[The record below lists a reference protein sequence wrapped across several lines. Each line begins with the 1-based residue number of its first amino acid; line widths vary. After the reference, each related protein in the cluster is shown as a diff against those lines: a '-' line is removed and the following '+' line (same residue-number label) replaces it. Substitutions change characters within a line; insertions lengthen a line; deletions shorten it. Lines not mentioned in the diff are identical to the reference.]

1 MYYLSYENNTFSIF
15 MDKLLITAN
24 SSRCFILSDYLL
36 EGLILHGSSLG
47 RVLSSNII
55 GALLRIIPEGSNSV
69 VWRRLSE
76 YSTTSP
82 KNNH

>member
-1 MYYLSYENNTFSIF
+1 

-47 RVLSSNII
+47 RVLS
-55 GALLRIIPEGSNSV
+55 
-69 VWRRLSE
+69 
-76 YSTTSP
+76 
-82 KNNH
+82 KMQ